1 MLNWYDIDTVLLD
14 MDGTLLDLQ
23 FDNYFWQE
31 FLPMKWGEIHGLD
44 ADTAK
49 VRLLPHFRQIEG
61 SLSWYCLD
69 YWSDYL
75 EIDILTL
82 NLELEHLIK
91 IRPHVP
97 EFLDYVAGT
106 GKSMALVTNAH
117 QSMIELKFKNT
128 GIGGYFEHV
137 FCAHDFGIPKEEAGF
152 WSELH
157 RHFPYNPNRTL
168 LIDDNVSVLASAR
181 DYGIRHLLAVA
192 QPDSSMPRRDIR
204 DFRAMVS
211 FQELFQTAL
220 Q

>member
-14 MDGTLLDLQ
+14 MDGTLLDLK

-31 FLPMKWGEIHGLD
+31 FLPMKWGERHGLAAD
-44 ADTAK
+44 AAK
-49 VRLLPHFRQIEG
+49 IRLLPHFRRIEG
-61 SLSWYCLD
+61 TLSWYCLD
-69 YWSDYL
+69 YWSDFL

-91 IRPHVP
+91 IRPHAH
-97 EFLDYVAGT
+97 EFLEFVAGT
-106 GKSMALVTNAH
+106 GKSMAIVTNAH
-117 QSMIELKFKNT
+117 QGMIELKFRNT

-137 FCAHDFGIPKEEAGF
+137 FCAHDFGVAKEEAGF
-152 WSELH
+152 WAELH
-157 RHFPYNPNRTL
+157 KRFPFNPNRTL

-192 QPDSSMPRRDIR
+192 QPDSSMPQRDIR
-204 DFRAMVS
+204 DFRALDS
-211 FQELFQTAL
+211 FRQLFQASK